1 MAFKKNSPE
10 NLLLEIIKLEPI
22 EFIGICKIVGVDVVK
37 PIDTIVEDI
46 TEADEEG
53 GRAVSHVK
61 LEAEPRDFNDIWED
75 LCDKLEQMNR
85 VRRRNLG
92 KLIYAATKKEKEK

>member
-22 EFIGICKIVGVDVVK
+22 EFIGICKIVGVDVMK
-37 PIDTIVEDI
+37 PINTTVEDAA
-46 TEADEEG
+46 EADEES

-61 LEAEPRDFNDIWED
+61 LEVEPREFNDIWED

-92 KLIYAATKKEKEK
+92 KLVYAATKKEKEK

>member
-10 NLLLEIIKLEPI
+10 NLLLEIVKLNPI
-22 EFIGICKIVGVDVVK
+22 EFLGICKIVGVEIYEEEDVESARASDDRK
-37 PIDTIVEDI
+37 DGTPREF
-46 TEADEEG
+46 EA
-53 GRAVSHVK
+53 
-61 LEAEPRDFNDIWED
+61 IWSD
-75 LCDKLEQMNR
+75 LCDQIEQMNR